1 MARQEYSA
9 GCVSKP
15 TWFLEFKKFVKLLDS
30 GKSYQ
35 DIRSLS
41 IEENVFSATT
51 EYRAK
56 QIYNGV
62 SKRVMILPKEFLELF
77 SQVDLAAQKMIVLI
91 AILEL
96 DKLFFEFVYE
106 VYREKLILGIQE
118 IMDSDINIFFKN
130 KQSQSETVASW
141 KDYTIK
147 KLGQCYTAYLYD
159 VGMINLIEGKRIILK
174 PLLDIDLENCL
185 RKYEKEHILRAL
197 TGVD

>member
-15 TWFLEFKKFVKLLDS
+15 TWFLEFKKFVKLLND
-30 GKSYQ
+30 GKNYE
-35 DIRSLS
+35 DIKRLS
-41 IEENVFSATT
+41 IEENVFSAST

-62 SKRVMILPKEFLELF
+62 SKRVMLLPKEFLKLF
-77 SQVDLAAQKMIVLI
+77 SHVDLAAQKMIVLI
-91 AILEL
+91 AMLEL

-106 VYREKLILGIQE
+106 VYREKLILGMEE

-130 KQSQSETVASW
+130 KQSQSEIVASW

-147 KLGQCYTAYLYD
+147 RLGQCYTAYLYD
-159 VGMINLIEGKRIILK
+159 AGMINLIDGKRVILK

-185 RKYEKEHILRAL
+185 RKYEKEHIIRAL